1 MVVGHTPSGSACA
14 VLRSNGRE
22 VISADTNYATSSGT
36 RGDNLVEVL
45 IENNRAR
52 LKVWF
57 WFYSQR
63 ESQLFCRAFMT
74 VRIRCRGF
82 GLLLTS
88 SKKGLCHTIVL
99 WMKRLLER
107 VWRWRTTIDHSG

>member
-52 LKVWF
+52 LKVCF
-57 WFYSQR
+57 GLYSQR
-63 ESQLFCRAFMT
+63 VSHVLQG
-74 VRIRCRGF
+74 IYDGSDSRCRVF
-82 GLLLTS
+82 VLLLTS
-88 SKKGLCHTIVL
+88 SKKGLCHMIVL
-99 WMKRLLER
+99 WMKHPLER
-107 VWRWRTTIDHSG
+107 AWRWRTTTDHSG